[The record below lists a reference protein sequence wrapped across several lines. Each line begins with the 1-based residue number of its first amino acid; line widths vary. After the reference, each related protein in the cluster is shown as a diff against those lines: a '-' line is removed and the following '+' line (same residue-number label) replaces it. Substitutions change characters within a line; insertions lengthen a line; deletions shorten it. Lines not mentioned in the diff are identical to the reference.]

1 MCLRSDVF
9 CSSQGL
15 FERHKLVMASQLCMA
30 VLQKSGK
37 LQQAKYNYL
46 LRGPRKDGTPNAV
59 KSWLPDAAWSAAT
72 ALAVQIQH

>member
-1 MCLRSDVF
+1 
-9 CSSQGL
+9 
-15 FERHKLVMASQLCMA
+15 MASQLCMA

-72 ALAVQIQH
+72 ALAVQIQHWSSCMDACNQSLHCSSPME